1 MMKLYTDVLVVGG
14 GAAGL
19 KAALTAADRGVQV
32 ILAVDYPYS
41 GSTFYANSP
50 EWGLTCARDEEDV
63 EALYQDIINAAH
75 GCLNPVLA
83 HRMVEES
90 RQGFEELK
98 GYGLE
103 FTNSKDIGMV
113 SCFGKTARGG
123 VLNDLNQAVDAYQ
136 KQIEARPNLTV
147 VDGITAFTLIM
158 KDDTCQGVI
167 GFQKDGE
174 IAVLL
179 ASATVLACGGGEN
192 LYEYSY
198 AVGPLNGSAYAMAAR
213 HGARIVNLEFVQFIN
228 ATLEPV
234 GGINY
239 FQGAFAAAKSFTNR
253 AGERFLERYLPEDC
267 TAEECMKL
275 RSTHGPF
282 SSEDASK
289 YFDIAV
295 AAEGG
300 AVIVSDL
307 DKLEAPEFTSWKK
320 FLSGS
325 RYPFDMPMTIYP
337 HAHAFNGGVLAGSDI
352 STDIPGLYAAGES
365 MGGCHGAN
373 RMGGN
378 AIMATQVFGKLSAN
392 AAVDFAKAKGRA
404 AGLTDQE
411 CLEMIERS
419 CYPGKNQGKMS
430 PEKAMKAVQRIVQK
444 AAFLERTEE
453 KLNEG
458 ILSLEQL
465 REEYSPLP
473 FMNTPQAASAFST
486 YNALCSA
493 MLMLTAMRERRESRG
508 AHLRLDYPGK
518 KDDTM
523 HYVTFDPTGKVL
535 FGSVELPKNQED

>member
-1 MMKLYTDVLVVGG
+1 MIKLYTDVLVVGG

-50 EWGLTCARDEEDV
+50 EWGLTCARDEADV
-63 EALYQDIINAAH
+63 EALYQDIIHASH

-83 HRMVEES
+83 RRLAEES

-136 KQIEARPNLTV
+136 EQIEARPKLKV
-147 VDGITAFTLIM
+147 VSGITAFTLVM
-158 KDDTCQGVI
+158 KEGACRGVI

-174 IAVLL
+174 ITVLL

-192 LYEYSY
+192 LYQYSY

-228 ATLEPV
+228 ATLEPA
-234 GGINY
+234 GGLNY

-253 AGERFLERYLPEDC
+253 SGERFLEKYLPRGC

-275 RSTHGPF
+275 RSSHGPF
-282 SSEDASK
+282 SSEDVSK

-307 DKLEAPEFTSWKK
+307 KKLEAPEFTSWKK
-320 FLSGS
+320 FLTGS
-325 RYPFDMPMTIYP
+325 HYPFDTPMTIYP
-337 HAHAFNGGVLAGSDI
+337 HAHAFNGGILAGNDI
-352 STDIPGLYAAGES
+352 TTDIPGLYAAGES

-378 AIMATQVFGKLSAN
+378 AIMAAQVFGKLSAN
-392 AAVDFAKAKGRA
+392 AAADYAKARGN
-404 AGLTDQE
+404 TDDVTSE
-411 CLEMIERS
+411 ESLAMIEQA
-419 CYPGKNQGKMS
+419 CYSKERQGKMP
-430 PEKAMKAVQRIVQK
+430 PEKAMEAVQKIVQK

-458 ILSLEQL
+458 IRSLERL
-465 REEYSPLP
+465 REAYAPMAFLD
-473 FMNTPQAASAFST
+473 TPQAASAFTT
-486 YNALCSA
+486 YNAVCSA
-493 MLMLTAMRERRESRG
+493 LLMLTAMRERRETRG
-508 AHLRLDYPGK
+508 AHLRLDYPEKTDGN
-518 KDDTM
+518 M
-523 HYVTFDPTGKVL
+523 RYVTFRPSGEVA
-535 FGSVELPKNQED
+535 FGPVR

>member
-1 MMKLYTDVLVVGG
+1 MIKLYTDVLVVGG

-32 ILAVDYPYS
+32 ILAVDHPYS

-50 EWGLTCARDEEDV
+50 EWGLTCARDAEDV
-63 EALYQDIINAAH
+63 EALYQDIIHAAH

-136 KQIEARPNLTV
+136 KQIEARPNLQV
-147 VDGITAFTLIM
+147 VTGVTAFALVM
-158 KDDTCQGVI
+158 REGVCQGVI

-174 IAVLL
+174 ITVIL
-179 ASATVLACGGGEN
+179 AKATVLACGGGEN

-234 GGINY
+234 SGINY

-253 AGERFLERYLPEDC
+253 SGEQFLEKYLPQDC

-275 RSTHGPF
+275 RSSHGPF
-282 SSEDASK
+282 SSEDVSK

-307 DKLEAPEFTSWKK
+307 EKLEAPEFTSWKK
-320 FLSGS
+320 FLTGS

-337 HAHAFNGGVLAGSDI
+337 HAHAFNGGILAGDDI

-392 AAVDFAKAKGRA
+392 AAVDYAQA
-404 AGLTDQE
+404 AGEISDITGQE
-411 CLEMIERS
+411 CLAIIEQA
-419 CYPGKNQGKMS
+419 CYSNRKQKTAVS
-430 PEKAMKAVQRIVQK
+430 PEMAMKAVQKAVQK

-453 KLNEG
+453 KLNAG
-458 ILSLEQL
+458 IQTLEQL
-465 REEYSPLP
+465 REEYSPLT
-473 FMNTPQAASAFST
+473 FLGNPQAASAFST
-486 YNALCSA
+486 YNAVCSA
-493 MLMLTAMRERRESRG
+493 LLMLTAMRERRESRG

-518 KDDTM
+518 KDDGM
-523 HYVTFDPTGKVL
+523 HYVTFQPSGKVI
-535 FGSVELPKNQED
+535 FGSVKLSK

>member
-1 MMKLYTDVLVVGG
+1 MIKLYTDVLVVGG

-50 EWGLTCARDEEDV
+50 EWGLTCARDEADV
-63 EALYQDIINAAH
+63 EALYQDIIHASH

-83 HRMVEES
+83 RRMAEES

-136 KQIEARPNLTV
+136 EQIEARPKLKV
-147 VDGITAFTLIM
+147 VSGITAFTLVM
-158 KDDTCQGVI
+158 KEGACRGVI

-174 IAVLL
+174 ITVLV

-192 LYEYSY
+192 LYQYSY

-228 ATLEPV
+228 ATLEPA
-234 GGINY
+234 GGLNY

-253 AGERFLERYLPEDC
+253 SGERFLEKYLPRGC

-275 RSTHGPF
+275 RSSHGPF
-282 SSEDASK
+282 SSEDVSK

-307 DKLEAPEFTSWKK
+307 KKLEAPEFTSWKK
-320 FLSGS
+320 FLTGS
-325 RYPFDMPMTIYP
+325 HYPFDTPMTIYP
-337 HAHAFNGGVLAGSDI
+337 HAHAFNGGILAM
-352 STDIPGLYAAGES
+352 E
-365 MGGCHGAN
+365 
-373 RMGGN
+373 
-378 AIMATQVFGKLSAN
+378 
-392 AAVDFAKAKGRA
+392 
-404 AGLTDQE
+404 
-411 CLEMIERS
+411 
-419 CYPGKNQGKMS
+419 
-430 PEKAMKAVQRIVQK
+430 AVQKIVQK

-458 ILSLEQL
+458 IRSLERL
-465 REEYSPLP
+465 REAYAPMAFLD
-473 FMNTPQAASAFST
+473 TPQAASAFST
-486 YNALCSA
+486 YNAVCSA
-493 MLMLTAMRERRESRG
+493 LLMLTAMRERRETRG
-508 AHLRLDYPGK
+508 AHLRLDYPEKTDGN
-518 KDDTM
+518 M
-523 HYVTFDPTGKVL
+523 RYVTFRPSGEVA
-535 FGSVELPKNQED
+535 FGPVR